1 METAEIKAYHEIYR
15 KELFD
20 YVVPF
25 WLSHSLDREY
35 GGYLT
40 LLERDGTV
48 FDTDKYAWMQ
58 GRDIWMFS

>member
-58 GRDIWMFS
+58 GREI

>member
-25 WLSHSLDREY
+25 WLSHSPGPRIR
-35 GGYLT
+35 GYPDCCWSA
-40 LLERDGTV
+40 DGIGV
-48 FDTDKYAWMQ
+48 
-58 GRDIWMFS
+58 